1 MKVVADIVTGKSDVK
16 DKAFADGLFIG
27 GERYVMARAEEGAIY
42 ARKVGRS
49 YTLKAP
55 KNRGIVRRSADLKSL
70 E

>member
-42 ARKVGRS
+42 ARKVGS
-49 YTLKAP
+49 IYTLKAK
-55 KNRGIVRRSADLKSL
+55 KNKKKTRHHPQKG
-70 E
+70 